1 MTASSTTVAY
11 GANVPGI
18 TPSYVGWVNSQSHTN
33 VLTQVPLCST
43 TYNSTDGINVIPS
56 TSCSG
61 ADALNYTFSYTNG
74 TVTIIRKNI
83 NVTASSDTAVYG
95 DASVA
100 TPTPSYS
107 GWVNGQ
113 SQTILTATPTCST
126 TYQPTSSVSA
136 GAATSCTGAAAAN
149 YSFSYIPGTITVER
163 KGVVVTASSPTVSY
177 GSAPPAV
184 TPSYDGF
191 MNGENSSVVGNTTCS
206 SLYTITTDVGV
217 TPSTSCANAVAA
229 NYSFTFT
236 SGFVTVVQ
244 RRVVLTASTPVV
256 FYGSAVPTVGFSL
269 TNMANGQDFTALST
283 QPTCTTTYTVTDTV
297 GARPVTT
304 CASAAAA
311 NYWFVY
317 VDAYVD
323 IQPAVITITASSHT
337 RVYGETSVPTVTAT
351 YTGWQNGNSEAI
363 LSTLAT
369 CATDYSNLSTVAAG
383 ARTYCSGAA
392 GGNYTFTYV
401 DGVVTVQRATIMVTA
416 SSVPSIIYGAAVPT
430 ITPDYT
436 GLVNSQTSSVVSGTT
451 CSTTYTTTSPFATT
465 PTTACANATAAN
477 YRFDYTTGT
486 VTIAKRTI
494 TVTASS
500 PIRTYGDAVPTI
512 TPSYVGY
519 ANNQNTEAF
528 DTWATCSTVYTVLS
542 NVASAPATSCSG
554 ATALNYQFTYVP
566 GSVTVNKKQLTV
578 TATSHTVTYGDP
590 KPAVTPYS
598 YTGWVNSQDE
608 TTVTITG
615 LACNSATYS
624 ISTSAA
630 LTPSTDCAGAVA
642 TNYSFAYVAG
652 SITILQQPLMI
663 TASSPTV
670 AYGDPVPAITPGYV
684 GLVNAETAAANL
696 TTAARCV
703 TAYTVSSGAGSAP
716 TTSCWGA
723 TSPNY
728 AISYTPGTVTVER
741 KPVTITATSQT
752 VTYGDTTTTLQVLP
766 TVDAVISPTAGTP
779 LALQASD
786 GIWTGAAGEGTTR
799 TWQYSTDAGATWN
812 NFVPSQTGATY
823 TPPTADLTSRAY
835 RAVVTY
841 TQTDATTISV
851 ATTGRRYAGY
861 AYTGAAQSFAVPAG
875 VSALTVDLLGARG
888 GQLASPTSTAGLG
901 GRVQGRLTVTPS
913 TTLHVYVG
921 QAPSSTTAGYN
932 GGGTGAGTGAGGGG
946 ATDVRTTGGV
956 WNLAGSLATR
966 QLVAG
971 GGGGAGGADGGT
983 PYGNH
988 GGPGGGLVAASG
1000 AAKTQTNSKYYGGG
1014 GGTQAAGGEAGLAGG
1029 SACATAGSVTTGV
1042 GGTGCSG
1049 TNAGG
1054 GGGGWFGGGG
1064 GHVSGGGG
1072 GSSYASGSVASARHQ
1087 AGYANASGNGYAVIA
1102 YDVSVARGVAGTTG
1116 VVSPSFSLPNFEDAS
1131 VLTTKATCT
1140 TPYTDRTDVAAN
1152 GTARATSCTSAE
1164 AANYDFAFTAGSI
1177 TVQQKAVTVTAS
1189 SHAPTYGDP
1198 VPTITPLYAGW
1209 VSDQSEAVLT
1219 TVPTCST
1226 TYTTSTSVAATLA
1239 NRTTSCTGAVAANY
1253 SFSYPTG
1260 VVTVGKKNVDVT
1272 ARSYTVNYAD
1282 AVPLVGAD
1290 YVGFINS
1297 ATSSVISGQ
1306 SCSTTYTT
1314 TTRVGTT
1321 PTTACAGG
1329 TATDYSFTYFGGTVT
1344 INQRPVTITA
1354 SSHSPT
1360 YGDAV
1365 PTVTPSVTLANGQT
1379 LATAGVM
1386 TTQPTCTTTY
1396 TVETQVA
1403 AVLADRTTTCAGA
1416 VANDYAFSYTAGTV
1430 TVLRKGVTVT
1440 ASSTG
1445 VTYGDDIPSIAPIY
1459 AGWVNGQDETMVLTS
1474 TPSCSTAYTTSTAV
1488 NASALLRQTI
1498 CAGAVAANYSFTYPT
1513 GLVTVGKKTVTVTA
1527 RDYSVNYGDAKP
1539 AVTATYDGLINGA
1552 EATVISGQTC
1562 VTAYTT
1568 TTVVGALAASR
1579 TTSCS
1584 GGTATNYLPSYVTG
1598 LVTVNQKPVTIT
1610 ASSHSVYYGDA
1621 VPTITP
1627 SVTLANSQT
1636 LATAGVMTTQPTCT
1650 TVYTT
1655 TTPVA
1660 AVSADRTTTC
1670 TGAVAANYAFSYTG
1684 GAVSVQRKGVT
1695 VTASSP
1701 GVTYGDAIPSIT
1713 PIYAGWVNGQDET
1726 MVLTST
1732 PSCSTAY
1739 TTSTAVNASA
1749 LLRQTIC
1756 AGAVA
1761 ANYSFTYPT
1770 GLVTVGK
1777 KTVTV
1782 TARDYS
1788 VNYGDAK
1795 PAVTATYD
1803 GLINGAEATV
1813 ISGQT
1818 CVTAYT
1824 TTTVVGALAASRTT
1838 SCSGGT
1844 ATNYLPSYVTGL
1856 VTVNQKPVTIT
1867 ASSHSVY
1874 YGDAVPT
1881 ITPSVTLANSQ
1892 TLATAGVMTTQPT
1905 CTTVYTTT
1913 TPVAAVSADRTTTCT
1928 GAVAAN
1934 YAFSYTGGAVTIN
1947 QKSVVITAS
1956 SPGVTYGD
1964 VIPTITPSF
1973 GAFAG
1978 SDTSTILSTPPTC
1991 TTAYVRTS
1999 AYGTAPATSCSGAV
2013 AANYA
2018 FSYTGGAVTIA
2029 KKQLT
2034 ITASSITPTYG
2045 DAAPSVAPLFS
2056 GWVND
2061 QTTTAL
2067 STQPTCTTTF
2077 TAATTVAAGGT
2088 TTCSGAAAANYSFAY
2103 VGGTATVERRLVT
2116 VTPINLTPT
2125 YGDATPTVTVLS
2137 YAGWK
2142 TGESQT
2148 VLTAAPTCSTTYLP
2162 TSPVASVET
2171 TQCAAAAAANYRFAY
2186 PLGTVVIARK
2196 AATITASSPTRT
2208 FGDAVPSVTPIY
2220 AGLANTEVGGD
2231 IVTTQPVCTTT
2242 YAPTSAYGTTPTTS
2256 CAGAVAANYSFTYP
2270 AGTVAISRKP
2280 VTVTASSPTVR
2291 YGDAIPTITPSYSAF
2306 ANADTAAIVTGT
2318 TCTTTYVRTAA
2329 VSSSP
2334 TTICTSATAANYT
2347 FAYVGGTVTILR
2359 ATLTVTASSTTVT
2372 HGDPVP
2378 AVAPDPSGLLNG
2390 DTAAVIH
2397 GQTCTTAYSRTTDAG
2412 HTPWTRCSGGTAD
2425 NYDVVYLSGTVTVLQ
2440 ATVSI
2445 GWASLSAIT
2454 YETPLSATQ
2463 LSATAYDAHRDVSSE
2478 GSFAYSVAGTSVSIG
2493 DVLPAGTHTLHVEYT
2508 PDNGVSFAGAARSI
2522 TLVVNRAPQ
2531 SLVIG
2536 AVATTR
2542 TYGQATTLTAG
2553 SYSGTGAIA
2562 YRVDTGPCEVAGAT
2576 LQTTGAGT
2584 CQISAT
2590 IAVDA
2595 NYLQQISNT
2604 LAITVNP
2611 ATLQVTALN
2620 AQRRRGLVDPTLTH
2634 AITGF
2639 VRGDDENVLTA
2650 PVGLVREPGEE
2661 PGTYAITASGAA
2673 AANYAF
2679 AYTPGVFTIVEKDFA
2694 TITWT
2699 TPAAI
2704 TYGTSLSAT
2713 QLNPSA
2719 AFGGVDV
2726 PGAYAYSVAGSSVA
2740 AGTMLPAG
2748 AYVVTAAF
2756 TPTDT
2761 DNFHSGLTQ
2770 QVVLTVQRKALTV
2783 TGITAADRVYDET
2796 TAAQLTTTAAALV
2809 GTVGVDDVRLDVDNV
2824 VGTFDDA
2831 AVAEGKLVSV
2841 TGLELAGLDLDNYV
2855 LTQPT
2860 TTARIRGIVPGP
2872 PTTVTATPSDRAA
2885 RVEWSAPAFTGGGR
2899 VLAYTVTA
2907 SPGGQTCAWTTG
2919 PLSCTVSGLTN
2930 GTAYTFSVVATNA
2943 YGDSPASSASGSV
2956 APAAPMAASVE
2967 SVLDAGLDVEADGT
2981 IRVDL
2986 GCAGTTEAC
2995 SVKVTITVDGEV
3007 IATGTSTSDRATQD
3021 AIILTLSPELQRE
3034 LARRG
3039 TLTVKVTIEVSIGG
3053 FKVKLSSMV
3062 TLEAPPAQAIKNL
3075 NLRPT
3080 AEGDATL
3087 GASCLG
3093 STVQR
3098 CSGELAL
3105 YAEPAVLN
3113 AVSTR
3118 ARKRVLIGS
3127 GPFGGAAGEPVKG
3140 GAKLTPEGRTYLETH
3155 GSMRVIPVFTFKGG
3169 TRLGSKLPKGFAL
3182 TMLDEQAWLKRA
3194 IRTLSVGGQ
3203 PRLDLNLLLDDVAAG
3218 RVSHREAARRIDR
3231 QIIPRRLAA
3240 RAQVNA
3246 LPVPPVAL
3254 RRVVRLLDRS
3264 FAQSLA
3270 ANRAYIR
3277 WLRSG
3282 QRADAIG
3289 WRYSLKATATKRE
3302 LIDLLDRLGTKHG
3315 LRVPPATG
3323 LWP

>member
-1 MTASSTTVAY
+1 MT
-11 GANVPGI
+11 
-18 TPSYVGWVNSQSHTN
+18 
-33 VLTQVPLCST
+33 
-43 TYNSTDGINVIPS
+43 
-56 TSCSG
+56 
-61 ADALNYTFSYTNG
+61 
-74 TVTIIRKNI
+74 
-83 NVTASSDTAVYG
+83 
-95 DASVA
+95 
-100 TPTPSYS
+100 
-107 GWVNGQ
+107 
-113 SQTILTATPTCST
+113 
-126 TYQPTSSVSA
+126 
-136 GAATSCTGAAAAN
+136 
-149 YSFSYIPGTITVER
+149 
-163 KGVVVTASSPTVSY
+163 
-177 GSAPPAV
+177 
-184 TPSYDGF
+184 
-191 MNGENSSVVGNTTCS
+191 
-206 SLYTITTDVGV
+206 
-217 TPSTSCANAVAA
+217 
-229 NYSFTFT
+229 
-236 SGFVTVVQ
+236 
-244 RRVVLTASTPVV
+244 
-256 FYGSAVPTVGFSL
+256 
-269 TNMANGQDFTALST
+269 T
-283 QPTCTTTYTVTDTV
+283 QPTCTTTYSTTTHVAAILADRTTSCTGAVANDYSFSYTAGAVTV
-297 GARPVTT
+297 GRK
-304 CASAAAA
+304 
-311 NYWFVY
+311 
-317 VDAYVD
+317 
-323 IQPAVITITASSHT
+323 
-337 RVYGETSVPTVTAT
+337 
-351 YTGWQNGNSEAI
+351 
-363 LSTLAT
+363 
-369 CATDYSNLSTVAAG
+369 
-383 ARTYCSGAA
+383 
-392 GGNYTFTYV
+392 
-401 DGVVTVQRATIMVTA
+401 GV
-416 SSVPSIIYGAAVPT
+416 
-430 ITPDYT
+430 
-436 GLVNSQTSSVVSGTT
+436 
-451 CSTTYTTTSPFATT
+451 
-465 PTTACANATAAN
+465 
-477 YRFDYTTGT
+477 
-486 VTIAKRTI
+486 

-500 PIRTYGDAVPTI
+500 PSVTYGDAVPTI
-512 TPSYVGY
+512 TPSY
-519 ANNQNTEAF
+519 
-528 DTWATCSTVYTVLS
+528 L
-542 NVASAPATSCSG
+542 
-554 ATALNYQFTYVP
+554 
-566 GSVTVNKKQLTV
+566 
-578 TATSHTVTYGDP
+578 
-590 KPAVTPYS
+590 
-598 YTGWVNSQDE
+598 GWVNGQDE
-608 TTVTITG
+608 TT
-615 LACNSATYS
+615 
-624 ISTSAA
+624 
-630 LTPSTDCAGAVA
+630 
-642 TNYSFAYVAG
+642 
-652 SITILQQPLMI
+652 
-663 TASSPTV
+663 
-670 AYGDPVPAITPGYV
+670 
-684 GLVNAETAAANL
+684 
-696 TTAARCV
+696 
-703 TAYTVSSGAGSAP
+703 
-716 TTSCWGA
+716 
-723 TSPNY
+723 
-728 AISYTPGTVTVER
+728 
-741 KPVTITATSQT
+741 
-752 VTYGDTTTTLQVLP
+752 
-766 TVDAVISPTAGTP
+766 
-779 LALQASD
+779 
-786 GIWTGAAGEGTTR
+786 
-799 TWQYSTDAGATWN
+799 
-812 NFVPSQTGATY
+812 
-823 TPPTADLTSRAY
+823 
-835 RAVVTY
+835 
-841 TQTDATTISV
+841 
-851 ATTGRRYAGY
+851 
-861 AYTGAAQSFAVPAG
+861 
-875 VSALTVDLLGARG
+875 
-888 GQLASPTSTAGLG
+888 
-901 GRVQGRLTVTPS
+901 
-913 TTLHVYVG
+913 
-921 QAPSSTTAGYN
+921 
-932 GGGTGAGTGAGGGG
+932 
-946 ATDVRTTGGV
+946 
-956 WNLAGSLATR
+956 
-966 QLVAG
+966 
-971 GGGGAGGADGGT
+971 
-983 PYGNH
+983 
-988 GGPGGGLVAASG
+988 
-1000 AAKTQTNSKYYGGG
+1000 
-1014 GGTQAAGGEAGLAGG
+1014 
-1029 SACATAGSVTTGV
+1029 
-1042 GGTGCSG
+1042 
-1049 TNAGG
+1049 
-1054 GGGGWFGGGG
+1054 
-1064 GHVSGGGG
+1064 
-1072 GSSYASGSVASARHQ
+1072 
-1087 AGYANASGNGYAVIA
+1087 
-1102 YDVSVARGVAGTTG
+1102 
-1116 VVSPSFSLPNFEDAS
+1116 
-1131 VLTTKATCT
+1131 
-1140 TPYTDRTDVAAN
+1140 
-1152 GTARATSCTSAE
+1152 
-1164 AANYDFAFTAGSI
+1164 
-1177 TVQQKAVTVTAS
+1177 
-1189 SHAPTYGDP
+1189 
-1198 VPTITPLYAGW
+1198 
-1209 VSDQSEAVLT
+1209 VLT

-1226 TYTTSTSVAATLA
+1226 AYTTTTAVNASTTL
-1239 NRTTSCTGAVAANY
+1239 RQTSCSGAVADDY
-1253 SFSYPTG
+1253 SFTYPTG
-1260 VVTVGKKNVDVT
+1260 VVTVGKKTVTVT
-1272 ARSYTVNYAD
+1272 ARDYTVNYGD
-1282 AVPLVGAD
+1282 AKPTVEAD
-1290 YVGFINS
+1290 YVGLINGAAS
-1297 ATSSVISGQ
+1297 TVITGQ
-1306 SCSTTYTT
+1306 TCVTAYTT
-1314 TTRVGTT
+1314 TTAVAALAANRTT
-1321 PTTACAGG
+1321 SCSGG
-1329 TATDYSFTYFGGTVT
+1329 TATNYQPSYVSGLVTV
-1344 INQRPVTITA
+1344 NQRPVTITA
-1354 SSHSPT
+1354 SSPSVT

-1365 PTVTPSVTLANGQT
+1365 PTISPSVTLVNSQT

-1386 TTQPTCTTTY
+1386 TTQPTCTTVY
-1396 TVETQVA
+1396 TTTTPVA
-1403 AVLADRTTTCAGA
+1403 AVSADRTTTCTGA
-1416 VANDYAFSYTAGTV
+1416 VAANYAFSYAAGAISV
-1430 TVLRKGVTVT
+1430 QRKGVTVT
-1440 ASSTG
+1440 ASSPT
-1445 VTYGDDIPSIAPIY
+1445 VTYGDAIPTIAPIY

-1498 CAGAVAANYSFTYPT
+1498 CTGAVAANYSFTYPT

-1539 AVTATYDGLINGA
+1539 TVTATYDGLINGA

-1621 VPTITP
+1621 VPTVTP
-1627 SVTLANSQT
+1627 SVTL
-1636 LATAGVMTTQPTCT
+1636 V
-1650 TVYTT
+1650 
-1655 TTPVA
+1655 
-1660 AVSADRTTTC
+1660 
-1670 TGAVAANYAFSYTG
+1670 
-1684 GAVSVQRKGVT
+1684 
-1695 VTASSP
+1695 
-1701 GVTYGDAIPSIT
+1701 
-1713 PIYAGWVNGQDET
+1713 
-1726 MVLTST
+1726 
-1732 PSCSTAY
+1732 
-1739 TTSTAVNASA
+1739 
-1749 LLRQTIC
+1749 
-1756 AGAVA
+1756 
-1761 ANYSFTYPT
+1761 
-1770 GLVTVGK
+1770 
-1777 KTVTV
+1777 
-1782 TARDYS
+1782 
-1788 VNYGDAK
+1788 
-1795 PAVTATYD
+1795 
-1803 GLINGAEATV
+1803 
-1813 ISGQT
+1813 
-1818 CVTAYT
+1818 
-1824 TTTVVGALAASRTT
+1824 
-1838 SCSGGT
+1838 
-1844 ATNYLPSYVTGL
+1844 
-1856 VTVNQKPVTIT
+1856 
-1867 ASSHSVY
+1867 
-1874 YGDAVPT
+1874 
-1881 ITPSVTLANSQ
+1881 NSQ

-2137 YAGWK
+2137 YVGWK

-2162 TSPVASVET
+2162 TSPVASAET
-2171 TQCAAAAAANYRFAY
+2171 TQCAAAAAANYRFDY
-2186 PLGTVVIARK
+2186 PLGTVTIARK

-2280 VTVTASSPTVR
+2280 VTITASSPTVR

-2306 ANADTAAIVTGT
+2306 ANADTAAVVTGT

-2334 TTICTSATAANYT
+2334 TTICTSATATNYT

-2359 ATLTVTASSTTVT
+2359 ATLTVTASSTILT

-2397 GQTCTTAYSRTTDAG
+2397 GQTCTTAYTRSTDAG

-2425 NYDVVYLSGTVTVLQ
+2425 NYDVVYLGGTVTVLQ

-2463 LSATAYDAHRDVSSE
+2463 LSATAYDAHRDVSGE
-2478 GSFAYSVAGTSVSIG
+2478 GSFAYSVAGTPVSIG

-2508 PDNGVSFAGAARSI
+2508 PDNSVSFAGAARSI
-2522 TLVVNRAPQ
+2522 TLVVDRAPQ

-2542 TYGQATTLTAG
+2542 SYGQATTLTAG
-2553 SYSGTGAIA
+2553 SYSGTGTIA
-2562 YRVDTGPCEVAGAT
+2562 YRVEAGPCEVAGAT

-2620 AQRRRGLVDPTLTH
+2620 AQRRRGLVDPVLTH

-2639 VRGDDENVLTA
+2639 VRGDDANVLTA

-2661 PGTYAITASGAA
+2661 PGTYAITAAGAA

-2679 AYTPGVFTIVEKDFA
+2679 AYTPGIFTIVEKDFA

-2699 TPAAI
+2699 APAAI
-2704 TYGTSLSAT
+2704 TYGTPLSAT

-2726 PGAYAYSVAGSSVA
+2726 PGAYAYSVAGTGVA

-2756 TPTDT
+2756 TPTDA
-2761 DNFHSGLTQ
+2761 DNFQSGLTQ

-2783 TGITAADRVYDET
+2783 TGITAADRVFDET
-2796 TAAQLTTTAAALV
+2796 TAARLTTTAAALV
-2809 GTVGVDDVRLDVDNV
+2809 GTVGVDDVRLDATNV

-2831 AVAEGKLVSV
+2831 TVAEAKLVSV
-2841 TGLELAGLDLDNYV
+2841 TGLALAGLDVDNYV
-2855 LTQPT
+2855 LVQPT
-2860 TTARIRGIVPGP
+2860 ATARIRGIVPGP
-2872 PTTVTATPSDRAA
+2872 PTTATAAPSDRAA

-2899 VLAYTVTA
+2899 VLSYTATA

-2967 SVLDAGLDVEADGT
+2967 SVFDAGLDVEADGT

-2986 GCAGTTEAC
+2986 GCAGTAEAC
-2995 SVKVTITVDGEV
+2995 SVKVTLTVDGEV

-3075 NLRPT
+3075 NLKPT

-3127 GPFGGAAGEPVKG
+3127 GPFGGAAGDPVKG
-3140 GAKLTPEGRTYLETH
+3140 GAKLTPEGRAYLETH

-3203 PRLDLNLLLDDVAAG
+3203 PRLDLNLLLDEVATG
-3218 RVSHREAARRIDR
+3218 KVSHLQAAHRIDR

-3240 RAQVNA
+3240 REKVNV
-3246 LPVPPVAL
+3246 LPVPPASL
-3254 RRVVRLLDRS
+3254 RRVVMLLERS
-3264 FAQSLA
+3264 FDQSLA

-3277 WLRSG
+3277 WLKTG
-3282 QRADAIG
+3282 QSSDPIG
-3289 WRYSLKATATKRE
+3289 WRYSLKATATKQQ
-3302 LIDLLDRLGTKHG
+3302 LIALLNKLGARHG

>member
-1 MTASSTTVAY
+1 
-11 GANVPGI
+11 
-18 TPSYVGWVNSQSHTN
+18 
-33 VLTQVPLCST
+33 
-43 TYNSTDGINVIPS
+43 
-56 TSCSG
+56 
-61 ADALNYTFSYTNG
+61 
-74 TVTIIRKNI
+74 
-83 NVTASSDTAVYG
+83 
-95 DASVA
+95 
-100 TPTPSYS
+100 
-107 GWVNGQ
+107 
-113 SQTILTATPTCST
+113 
-126 TYQPTSSVSA
+126 
-136 GAATSCTGAAAAN
+136 
-149 YSFSYIPGTITVER
+149 
-163 KGVVVTASSPTVSY
+163 
-177 GSAPPAV
+177 
-184 TPSYDGF
+184 
-191 MNGENSSVVGNTTCS
+191 
-206 SLYTITTDVGV
+206 
-217 TPSTSCANAVAA
+217 
-229 NYSFTFT
+229 
-236 SGFVTVVQ
+236 
-244 RRVVLTASTPVV
+244 
-256 FYGSAVPTVGFSL
+256 
-269 TNMANGQDFTALST
+269 
-283 QPTCTTTYTVTDTV
+283 
-297 GARPVTT
+297 
-304 CASAAAA
+304 
-311 NYWFVY
+311 
-317 VDAYVD
+317 
-323 IQPAVITITASSHT
+323 
-337 RVYGETSVPTVTAT
+337 
-351 YTGWQNGNSEAI
+351 
-363 LSTLAT
+363 
-369 CATDYSNLSTVAAG
+369 
-383 ARTYCSGAA
+383 
-392 GGNYTFTYV
+392 
-401 DGVVTVQRATIMVTA
+401 
-416 SSVPSIIYGAAVPT
+416 
-430 ITPDYT
+430 
-436 GLVNSQTSSVVSGTT
+436 
-451 CSTTYTTTSPFATT
+451 
-465 PTTACANATAAN
+465 
-477 YRFDYTTGT
+477 
-486 VTIAKRTI
+486 
-494 TVTASS
+494 
-500 PIRTYGDAVPTI
+500 
-512 TPSYVGY
+512 
-519 ANNQNTEAF
+519 
-528 DTWATCSTVYTVLS
+528 
-542 NVASAPATSCSG
+542 
-554 ATALNYQFTYVP
+554 
-566 GSVTVNKKQLTV
+566 
-578 TATSHTVTYGDP
+578 
-590 KPAVTPYS
+590 
-598 YTGWVNSQDE
+598 
-608 TTVTITG
+608 
-615 LACNSATYS
+615 
-624 ISTSAA
+624 
-630 LTPSTDCAGAVA
+630 
-642 TNYSFAYVAG
+642 
-652 SITILQQPLMI
+652 
-663 TASSPTV
+663 
-670 AYGDPVPAITPGYV
+670 
-684 GLVNAETAAANL
+684 
-696 TTAARCV
+696 
-703 TAYTVSSGAGSAP
+703 
-716 TTSCWGA
+716 
-723 TSPNY
+723 
-728 AISYTPGTVTVER
+728 
-741 KPVTITATSQT
+741 
-752 VTYGDTTTTLQVLP
+752 
-766 TVDAVISPTAGTP
+766 
-779 LALQASD
+779 
-786 GIWTGAAGEGTTR
+786 
-799 TWQYSTDAGATWN
+799 
-812 NFVPSQTGATY
+812 
-823 TPPTADLTSRAY
+823 
-835 RAVVTY
+835 
-841 TQTDATTISV
+841 
-851 ATTGRRYAGY
+851 
-861 AYTGAAQSFAVPAG
+861 
-875 VSALTVDLLGARG
+875 
-888 GQLASPTSTAGLG
+888 
-901 GRVQGRLTVTPS
+901 
-913 TTLHVYVG
+913 
-921 QAPSSTTAGYN
+921 
-932 GGGTGAGTGAGGGG
+932 
-946 ATDVRTTGGV
+946 
-956 WNLAGSLATR
+956 
-966 QLVAG
+966 
-971 GGGGAGGADGGT
+971 
-983 PYGNH
+983 
-988 GGPGGGLVAASG
+988 
-1000 AAKTQTNSKYYGGG
+1000 
-1014 GGTQAAGGEAGLAGG
+1014 
-1029 SACATAGSVTTGV
+1029 
-1042 GGTGCSG
+1042 
-1049 TNAGG
+1049 
-1054 GGGGWFGGGG
+1054 
-1064 GHVSGGGG
+1064 
-1072 GSSYASGSVASARHQ
+1072 
-1087 AGYANASGNGYAVIA
+1087 
-1102 YDVSVARGVAGTTG
+1102 
-1116 VVSPSFSLPNFEDAS
+1116 
-1131 VLTTKATCT
+1131 
-1140 TPYTDRTDVAAN
+1140 
-1152 GTARATSCTSAE
+1152 
-1164 AANYDFAFTAGSI
+1164 
-1177 TVQQKAVTVTAS
+1177 
-1189 SHAPTYGDP
+1189 
-1198 VPTITPLYAGW
+1198 
-1209 VSDQSEAVLT
+1209 
-1219 TVPTCST
+1219 
-1226 TYTTSTSVAATLA
+1226 
-1239 NRTTSCTGAVAANY
+1239 
-1253 SFSYPTG
+1253 
-1260 VVTVGKKNVDVT
+1260 
-1272 ARSYTVNYAD
+1272 
-1282 AVPLVGAD
+1282 
-1290 YVGFINS
+1290 
-1297 ATSSVISGQ
+1297 
-1306 SCSTTYTT
+1306 
-1314 TTRVGTT
+1314 
-1321 PTTACAGG
+1321 
-1329 TATDYSFTYFGGTVT
+1329 
-1344 INQRPVTITA
+1344 
-1354 SSHSPT
+1354 
-1360 YGDAV
+1360 
-1365 PTVTPSVTLANGQT
+1365 
-1379 LATAGVM
+1379 
-1386 TTQPTCTTTY
+1386 
-1396 TVETQVA
+1396 VETQVA
-1403 AVLADRTTTCAGA
+1403 AVL
-1416 VANDYAFSYTAGTV
+1416 
-1430 TVLRKGVTVT
+1430 
-1440 ASSTG
+1440 
-1445 VTYGDDIPSIAPIY
+1445 
-1459 AGWVNGQDETMVLTS
+1459 
-1474 TPSCSTAYTTSTAV
+1474 
-1488 NASALLRQTI
+1488 
-1498 CAGAVAANYSFTYPT
+1498 
-1513 GLVTVGKKTVTVTA
+1513 
-1527 RDYSVNYGDAKP
+1527 
-1539 AVTATYDGLINGA
+1539 
-1552 EATVISGQTC
+1552 
-1562 VTAYTT
+1562 
-1568 TTVVGALAASR
+1568 
-1579 TTSCS
+1579 
-1584 GGTATNYLPSYVTG
+1584 
-1598 LVTVNQKPVTIT
+1598 
-1610 ASSHSVYYGDA
+1610 
-1621 VPTITP
+1621 
-1627 SVTLANSQT
+1627 
-1636 LATAGVMTTQPTCT
+1636 
-1650 TVYTT
+1650 
-1655 TTPVA
+1655 
-1660 AVSADRTTTC
+1660 ADRTTTC

-1695 VTASSP
+1695 VTASST
-1701 GVTYGDAIPSIT
+1701 GVTYGDAIPAIT

-1795 PAVTATYD
+1795 PTVTATYD

-1881 ITPSVTLANSQ
+1881 VTPSVTLVNSQ

-1913 TPVAAVSADRTTTCT
+1913 TPVAAASADRTTICT

-2162 TSPVASVET
+2162 TSPVASAET

-2542 TYGQATTLTAG
+2542 IYGQATTLTAG

-2761 DNFHSGLTQ
+2761 DNFQSGLTQ

-2943 YGDSPASSASGSV
+2943 YGDSSASSASGSV